1 MTLKCPNDGTVLTS
15 ISIENVP
22 IDQCPVCS
30 GMWLQRG
37 ELETLGEHH
46 GKHLVPITIGEVS
59 VIDSKRRCPQDGE
72 QLCQHEFA
80 DHSGIIIDQCPT
92 CQGIWLEQ
100 TELSGILS
108 YLDSDGADVPT
119 EPTLSQK
126 VMLFLYQLVR
136 QPPYV

>member
-1 MTLKCPNDGTVLTS
+1 MILNCPNDGTVLVT
-15 ISIENVP
+15 INVEDVP
-22 IDQCPVCS
+22 VDQCAVC
-30 GMWLQRG
+30 GGIWLQRG
-37 ELETLGEHH
+37 ELESLGEHH

-59 VIDSKRRCPQDGE
+59 VIDSKHKCPQDGS

-92 CQGIWLEQ
+92 CQGIWLEK
-100 TELSGILS
+100 TELGGILR
-108 YLDSDGADVPT
+108 YLDEGDVAT